1 MYSEETPFNRGAV
14 IMVQHFIDWTLP
26 AHDPN
31 FPKPRGL
38 IPVPPAVAKSV
49 ADSEAR
55 FIQEHGAPMA
65 PEARQR
71 ILDDWTLNYY
81 YDDAYI
87 AYRRTPQ
94 GVEVLAVGWEEVYK
108 YMDEHPPETRQDV
121 EIGVV

>member
-1 MYSEETPFNRGAV
+1 MSDR
-14 IMVQHFIDWTLP
+14 IIDLALP

-38 IPVPPAVAKSV
+38 VPVPPEVAEWI
-49 ADSEAR
+49 ADLEAR
-55 FIQEHGAPMA
+55 VIREHGAPID

-87 AYRRTPQ
+87 AHRRTPQ
-94 GVEVLAVGWEEVYK
+94 GVEVLAVGREEVDK
-108 YMDEHPPETRQDV
+108 YLDDHPLETRRDV
-121 EIGVV
+121 RIGVV

>member
-1 MYSEETPFNRGAV
+1 MSDR
-14 IMVQHFIDWTLP
+14 IIDWTLP

-38 IPVPPAVAKSV
+38 IPVPPEVAKWV
-49 ADSEAR
+49 EELDAR
-55 FIQEHGAPMA
+55 VIRELGAPMA

-71 ILDDWTLNYY
+71 TLDDWTLNYY

-94 GVEVLAVGWEEVYK
+94 GVEVLAVGWDEVSK
-108 YMDEHPPETRQDV
+108 FLEDHPLETRRDV
-121 EIGVV
+121 RIGVV